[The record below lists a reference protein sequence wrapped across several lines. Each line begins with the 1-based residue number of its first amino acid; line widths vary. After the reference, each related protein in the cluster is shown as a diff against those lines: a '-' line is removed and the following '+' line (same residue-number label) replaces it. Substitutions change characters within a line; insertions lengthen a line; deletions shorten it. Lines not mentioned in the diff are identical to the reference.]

1 MRIWRME
8 RSGLLGRVQS
18 QNLVLEMSQNSLRC
32 IESDQST
39 SSIKVTSCVLGSLGM
54 LKVVV
59 KNNATG
65 LHCE

>member
-1 MRIWRME
+1 ME
-8 RSGLLGRVQS
+8 RSRLLGRVQS

-39 SSIKVTSCVLGSLGM
+39 SSIKVTSYVLGSLGM